1 MQLYLDPIWSVLYFL
16 FCSYVVW
23 TWVRWF
29 RSEDKDTLKWRRFAA
44 LAGLCFA
51 TASTGLSAF
60 LFVHAIFTG
69 GYPYY
74 HPVELFC
81 IFIGGLTALL
91 GLMAALHG
99 KGKLRLPVAT
109 ISILNLLLWLYDAA
123 VQ

>member
-29 RSEDKDTLKWRRFAA
+29 RLEDKDRFTA

-69 GYPYY
+69 GYPLY

-91 GLMAALHG
+91 GLVAALHG
-99 KGKLRLPVAT
+99 KGKLRLPIAA
-109 ISILNLLLWLYDAA
+109 IAILNLLLWLYDAL